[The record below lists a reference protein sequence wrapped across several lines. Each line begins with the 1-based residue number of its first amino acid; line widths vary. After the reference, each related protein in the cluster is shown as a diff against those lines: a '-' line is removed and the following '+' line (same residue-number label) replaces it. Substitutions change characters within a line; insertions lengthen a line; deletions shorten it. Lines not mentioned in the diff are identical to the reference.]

1 MNEFITWFNSLCC
14 ILSLN
19 GNCTQLKDSTSS
31 ILFIRINNCFS
42 NVLPSKFSILHRY
55 ILKLQFRDVHQNH
68 FDFSFQRD
76 GWLEVTMRNMKL
88 PPSSIP
94 RPDCFG
100 YLMKLGSKWKSWAKR
115 YCVLKDACLYF
126 YNDGNS
132 KSAFGTYNFYTR

>member
-1 MNEFITWFNSLCC
+1 MVKQSVSCDIFYTFI
-14 ILSLN
+14 
-19 GNCTQLKDSTSS
+19 
-31 ILFIRINNCFS
+31 CFY
-42 NVLPSKFSILHRY
+42 L
-55 ILKLQFRDVHQNH
+55 
-68 FDFSFQRD
+68 QRD

-126 YNDGNS
+126 YSDGNS
-132 KSAFGTYNFYTR
+132 KNAFGKFDEQLIYHASCLSRLQICTKVDNVTIYLASF

>member
-1 MNEFITWFNSLCC
+1 MVSMKPSVISVSHL
-14 ILSLN
+14 
-19 GNCTQLKDSTSS
+19 TSF
-31 ILFIRINNCFS
+31 L
-42 NVLPSKFSILHRY
+42 L
-55 ILKLQFRDVHQNH
+55 
-68 FDFSFQRD
+68 QRD
-76 GWLEVTMRNMKL
+76 GWLEVTIRNMKL

-132 KSAFGTYNFYTR
+132 KSAFGKFIYNLATCIVEFVELKNEIGQRY

>member
-1 MNEFITWFNSLCC
+1 
-14 ILSLN
+14 
-19 GNCTQLKDSTSS
+19 
-31 ILFIRINNCFS
+31 
-42 NVLPSKFSILHRY
+42 
-55 ILKLQFRDVHQNH
+55 
-68 FDFSFQRD
+68 
-76 GWLEVTMRNMKL
+76 MRNMKL

-132 KSAFGTYNFYTR
+132 KNAFGKNNLSWSFYKTTKQKQIPFLIKIWNTNVFNSREKYSNLSSLKHAFILIWRKNGLMYLLVYILLSVFKNLLIPVIT